1 MSSPGPQ
8 VEHLDDAE
16 CRRLLRSD
24 DLGRLALVTG
34 EGADVFPLNYLV
46 FDDDIYFRTAPGTK
60 LDALGEGAD
69 VAFEVDGRRRRRVW
83 SVVVHGTARPIG
95 DAELVQTS
103 RISRLTT
110 DLLGEKTH
118 YVRLEA
124 SEVTGRAF
132 RGPRR
137 PWTAGQFVLTG
148 AIVALVVAVLG
159 ILAQAF
165 HLG

>member
-1 MSSPGPQ
+1 MSRPGAQ
-8 VEHLDDAE
+8 VEHLDDAA
-16 CRRLLRSD
+16 CLRLLRSD

-34 EGADVFPLNYLV
+34 DRVDVFPLNYLV
-46 FDDDIYFRTAPGTK
+46 FDDDIYLRTAPGTK
-60 LDALGEGAD
+60 LDALGEGAE
-69 VAFEVDGRRRRRVW
+69 VAFELDGRRRRRVW
-83 SVVVHGTARPIG
+83 SVVVHGMARPIG
-95 DAELVQTS
+95 DAELVQSS
-103 RISRLTT
+103 RISRLPT
-110 DLLGEKTH
+110 DLPGEKNH
-118 YVRLEA
+118 YVRLQA

-132 RGPRR
+132 SGPRR

>member
-8 VEHLDDAE
+8 VEHLDNAD
-16 CRRLLRSD
+16 CRRLLRGG
-24 DLGRLALVTG
+24 DLGRLALVAG
-34 EGADVFPLNYLV
+34 DRVDVFPLNYLV
-46 FDDDIYFRTAPGTK
+46 FDDDVYFRTAPGTK
-60 LDALGEGAD
+60 LDALGESAD
-69 VAFEVDGRRRRRVW
+69 VAFEVDGRQRRRVW
-83 SVVVHGTARPIG
+83 SVVVHGTARPIS
-95 DAELVQTS
+95 DAELVQS
-103 RISRLTT
+103 ARISRLTT
-110 DLLGEKTH
+110 DLPGEKTH